1 MSKEEMKKKVKMKK
15 ARSDIL
21 LRARVYLIQ
30 AGGILGILLGLPLS
44 TVGAGEV
51 VRGAGMMVFDFSPLF
66 VLNVGHVVG
75 EVFLIVGM
83 VVLVG
88 GIALCYVGFELQRLG
103 ITCMIL
109 GSGGLIIPSMI
120 LGMGYNLA
128 AGIVAIVVGFSWL
141 FILLLWLKGG

>member
-15 ARSDIL
+15 ARTDIM
-21 LRARVYLIQ
+21 LRARLFLIQ
-30 AGGILGILLGLPLS
+30 AGGILGIFFGLPLS

-51 VRGAGMMVFDFSPLF
+51 VRGAGVMVFDFSPLF
-66 VLNVGHVVG
+66 VLNVDHVLG

-88 GIALCYVGFELQRLG
+88 GIALCIVSFEFQRLG
-103 ITCMIL
+103 ITCMVL

-128 AGIVAIVVGFSWL
+128 AGIVAIVIGFSWL